1 MLSPFLA
8 AISSEWTKLWSVR
21 STWWCLIG
29 AAALMALYSVPL
41 GFDAA
46 EPNLE
51 LSHADQLLHVEE
63 VATAGMLF
71 TQFAL
76 IALALLTVTSE
87 YASGSMRTTLQCE
100 PRRGRVLV
108 AKLLVVEVVAL
119 VAGALLALLG
129 AGLGYLT
136 AGDYGV
142 FDVSAVAEVAGR
154 MSVYMGAV
162 VALAIG
168 LAVALRSTAGALVVA
183 FLALFLL
190 PMVLM
195 MSGMDLMTEVSYYL
209 PGTAGTE
216 YLGVGIATI
225 FGLDDGL
232 PYDGNG
238 GLGLLAGWS
247 VVTLLAGYVV
257 FRRRDA

>member
-46 EPNLE
+46 EPNLG

-195 MSGMDLMTEVSYYL
+195 MSGMGLMTEVSYYL

-232 PYDGNG
+232 PYNGNG

>member
-46 EPNLE
+46 DPNLE

-225 FGLDDGL
+225 FGLEDGL

>member
-1 MLSPFLA
+1 MLA

-29 AAALMALYSVPL
+29 AVALMALYAVPL

-46 EPNLE
+46 DPNPN

-63 VATAGMLF
+63 VATAGLLF

-76 IALALLTVTSE
+76 ITLALLTVTSE
-87 YASGSMRTTLQCE
+87 HASGSMRTTLQCE
-100 PRRGRVLV
+100 PRRGRVLA
-108 AKLLVVEVVAL
+108 AKLVVVEGVAL
-119 VAGALLALLG
+119 VAGALLAVLG

-142 FDVSAVAEVAGR
+142 FDASEVATVAGKV
-154 MSVYMGAV
+154 SVYMAVV

-183 FLALFLL
+183 FLVLFLL

-195 MSGMDLMTEVSYYL
+195 MSGMDLMTDLSYYL

-216 YLGVGIATI
+216 YLGIGIATL
-225 FGLDDGL
+225 FGLGDGL
-232 PYDGNG
+232 PYGHNG
-238 GLGLLAGWS
+238 GLGLFAAWS
-247 VVTLLAGYVV
+247 GVALLAGYAV

>member
-1 MLSPFLA
+1 MLNPFLA

-29 AAALMALYSVPL
+29 AAALMALYAVPL

-46 EPNLE
+46 DPNPD
-51 LSHADQLLHVEE
+51 LSPAAQLLHVED
-63 VATAGMLF
+63 VATAGLLF

-87 YASGSMRTTLQCE
+87 YTSGSIRTTLQCE
-100 PRRGRVLV
+100 PRRGRVLM
-108 AKLLVVEVVAL
+108 AKLVVVEVVAL
-119 VAGALLALLG
+119 VSGALLAVLG

-142 FDVSAVAEVAGR
+142 FDVSAVATVAGKI
-154 MSVYMGAV
+154 SVYMGVV

-168 LAVALRSTAGALVVA
+168 LAVGLRSTAGALVVA
-183 FLALFLL
+183 FLVLFLL

-195 MSGMDLMTEVSYYL
+195 MSGMDLMTDVSYYL

-216 YLGVGIATI
+216 YLGMGIATF
-225 FGLDDGL
+225 FGLSDVL
-232 PYDGNG
+232 PYDRIG
-238 GLGLLAGWS
+238 GLGLFTAWA
-247 VVTLLAGYVV
+247 VVTLLVGAVV

>member
-1 MLSPFLA
+1 MLA

-29 AAALMALYSVPL
+29 ATALMALYSVPL

-46 EPNLE
+46 EPNPDM
-51 LSHADQLLHVEE
+51 SHADQLLHVED
-63 VATAGMLF
+63 VATAGLLF

-100 PRRGRVLV
+100 PRRGRVLA
-108 AKLLVVEVVAL
+108 AKLVVVEVVAL
-119 VAGALLALLG
+119 VAGALLALMG

-142 FDVSAVAEVAGR
+142 FDVSAVAVVAGKI
-154 MSVYMGAV
+154 SVYLGVV

-195 MSGMDLMTEVSYYL
+195 MSGMDLMTDVSYYL

-216 YLGVGIATI
+216 FLGIGIATL

-238 GLGLLAGWS
+238 GLGLLAAWS
-247 VVTLLAGYVV
+247 VVTLLAGHLVL
-257 FRRRDA
+257 RRRDA

>member
-225 FGLDDGL
+225 FGLGDGL

>member
-76 IALALLTVTSE
+76 ITLALLTVTSE

>member
-1 MLSPFLA
+1 MPSFFA
-8 AISSEWTKLWSVR
+8 TVSSEWTKLWSVR
-21 STWWCLIG
+21 STWWCLVG
-29 AAALMALYSVPL
+29 ATALMAIYAVPL

-46 EPNLE
+46 EPNPE
-51 LSHADQLLHVEE
+51 LSHADQLLHVED
-63 VATAGMLF
+63 VATAGLLF

-100 PRRGRVLV
+100 PRRGQVLA
-108 AKLLVVEVVAL
+108 AKLVVVEVVAL
-119 VAGALLALLG
+119 ASGALLAFLG

-154 MSVYMGAV
+154 VSVYLGVV
-162 VALAIG
+162 VALAVG
-168 LAVALRSTAGALVVA
+168 LAVGLRSTAGALVVA

-190 PMVLM
+190 PMVLI
-195 MSGMDLMTEVSYYL
+195 MSGMDLMTDVSFYL

-216 YLGVGIATI
+216 YLGIGIATL
-225 FGLDDGL
+225 FGLSDEL
-232 PYDGNG
+232 PYGRNG
-238 GLGLLAGWS
+238 GLGLLATWAA
-247 VVTLLAGYVV
+247 VTLLAGFVV

>member
-1 MLSPFLA
+1 MLA
-8 AISSEWTKLWSVR
+8 TIASEWTKLWSVR
-21 STWWCLIG
+21 STWWCLFG
-29 AAALMALYSVPL
+29 AAGLMALYSVPL

-46 EPNLE
+46 SPNPNM
-51 LSHADQLLHVEE
+51 SHADQLLHVED
-63 VATAGMLF
+63 VATAGLLF

-76 IALALLTVTSE
+76 IAMALLTVTAE

-119 VAGALLALLG
+119 VAGALLAFLG

-142 FDVSAVAEVAGR
+142 FDISSVAAVAGKV
-154 MSVYMGAV
+154 SVYMGVV

-195 MSGMDLMTEVSYYL
+195 MSGMDLMTDVSYYL

-216 YLGVGIATI
+216 YLGVGIATL
-225 FGLDDGL
+225 FGLADGL
-232 PYDGNG
+232 PYDATG
-238 GLGLLAGWS
+238 GLGLFAAWS

>member
-1 MLSPFLA
+1 MLA

-21 STWWCLIG
+21 STWWCLFG

-46 EPNLE
+46 DPNPN
-51 LSHADQLLHVEE
+51 LSHADQLLHVED
-63 VATAGMLF
+63 VATAGLLF

-108 AKLLVVEVVAL
+108 AKLVVVEVVAL
-119 VAGALLALLG
+119 VGGALLAVLG

-142 FDVSAVAEVAGR
+142 FDVSAVATTAGKI
-154 MSVYMGAV
+154 SVYMGVV

-168 LAVALRSTAGALVVA
+168 LAVGLRSTAGALVVA

-195 MSGMDLMTEVSYYL
+195 MSGMDLMTDASYYL

-216 YLGVGIATI
+216 YLGIGIATL
-225 FGLDDGL
+225 FGLADGL
-232 PYDGNG
+232 PYDATG
-238 GLGLLAGWS
+238 GLGLFAAWS
-247 VVTLLAGYVV
+247 AVTLLAGYVV

>member
-46 EPNLE
+46 DPNLE

>member
-21 STWWCLIG
+21 STWWCVIG

-225 FGLDDGL
+225 FGLDEGL